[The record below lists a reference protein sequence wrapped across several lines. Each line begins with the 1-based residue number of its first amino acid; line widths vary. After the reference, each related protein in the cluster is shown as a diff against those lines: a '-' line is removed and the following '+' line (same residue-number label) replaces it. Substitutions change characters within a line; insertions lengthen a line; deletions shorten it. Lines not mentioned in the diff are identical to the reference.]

1 MSAPTRY
8 LVGESPYGFIKAKL
22 EYSNQNRKIT
32 LTISHKDLAKVLENS
47 GESNL
52 AALDLQ
58 LILEIESENNPEEVT
73 PIILPLPEELRY
85 MSLAELK
92 ILANDAS
99 HRG

>member
-8 LVGESPYGFIKAKL
+8 LVGESPYGDIKAKL

-47 GESNL
+47 GEPNL

-85 MSLAELK
+85 MSLTESK

>member
-8 LVGESPYGFIKAKL
+8 LVGESPYGDIKVKL

-32 LTISHKDLAKVLENS
+32 LTISHKYLAKVSENS

-58 LILEIESENNPEEVT
+58 LILEIENENNPEEVT

-85 MSLAELK
+85 KSLTELK
-92 ILANDAS
+92 IFANNAS

>member
-8 LVGESPYGFIKAKL
+8 LVGESPYGDIKTKL

-85 MSLAELK
+85 MPLAELK
-92 ILANDAS
+92 FLANDTS

>member
-8 LVGESPYGFIKAKL
+8 LIGESPYGDIKAKL
-22 EYSNQNRKIT
+22 EYSNQNKKIT
-32 LTISHKDLAKVLENS
+32 LTISHKDSAKVLENS
-47 GESNL
+47 GELNL

-92 ILANDAS
+92 ILANDTS

>member
-8 LVGESPYGFIKAKL
+8 LVGESPYGDIKAKL

-32 LTISHKDLAKVLENS
+32 LTISHKDLVKVLENS

-58 LILEIESENNPEEVT
+58 LIKEIESENNPEEVT